1 MKIWI
6 DKNGK
11 VRCKSKGYIEKQL
24 DDFNK
29 IIKYIENVSEKM
41 VRIGE

>member
-6 DKNGK
+6 DKKGK
-11 VRCKSKGYIEKQL
+11 VRCKSNGYIEKQL